1 MDPNRKPR
9 WYFGGL
15 ASAAAGAVLHPL
27 DLLKVHHQTHAH
39 HHKAKGGSGEMPKV
53 SSFRSTVELVQG
65 QGVRSLYTGLT
76 ASLMRQL
83 MYSGTRFAL
92 YDTTKGLI
100 DPEGKGL
107 GFTTSFLLAGFSG
120 AVGAVVG
127 SPPDLVLV
135 RMQSDIRLPKEQ
147 RRQYRN
153 GVHGV
158 YRVFVEE
165 GFTKLF
171 YGVEWNAVRAFTLSV
186 GQMCFYD
193 FFKGQFMARTERF
206 KRDTVETQLLS
217 SFCAGIVTAL
227 ITQPVDTLK
236 TIAMHQRSG
245 EQGGAM
251 AVLRETRRLGI
262 PYFFRGSMVR
272 FLRLGPYTV
281 LIFMFKEQLTHR
293 FGYLPSK

>member
-53 SSFRSTVELVQG
+53 SSFRSTVELIQG
-65 QGVRSLYTGLT
+65 QGVRSLYTGMT

-92 YDTTKGLI
+92 YDTTKVFWKFWKLWQGQVLRRQSKIFQGLI

-171 YGVEWNAVRAFTLSV
+171 YGVEWNAGVHTITKKGRLWKY
-186 GQMCFYD
+186 FYS
-193 FFKGQFMARTERF
+193 RF
-206 KRDTVETQLLS
+206 QLFVS
-217 SFCAGIVTAL
+217 
-227 ITQPVDTLK
+227 
-236 TIAMHQRSG
+236 
-245 EQGGAM
+245 
-251 AVLRETRRLGI
+251 
-262 PYFFRGSMVR
+262 
-272 FLRLGPYTV
+272 
-281 LIFMFKEQLTHR
+281 
-293 FGYLPSK
+293 